1 LFSALFFSLFSLS
14 QKGVSMWL
22 NTFKAE
28 FLKYRRTS
36 ALFLAVGIPLAI
48 NGLFLLAYLI
58 NGTRAN
64 ATAAQNWEF
73 FLGNLNGSWV
83 TLFLPVGL
91 GILAS
96 LVLGLE
102 HSDNQWKQQLILG
115 STRVQVYVAKWLAV
129 LGLVLFGSVV
139 LMLGSFL
146 VGGIITGFRD
156 IPFTELFRAP
166 FLALLGSLGMI
177 SLQTWL
183 ALRFR
188 AVGVGLGVALFGAI
202 AGGFAGQ
209 SRQWWYFVP
218 WSFPNSILMDERL
231 QTALLLSLGF
241 GLVLLVL
248 GALDLEKRD
257 MV

>member
-1 LFSALFFSLFSLS
+1 
-14 QKGVSMWL
+14 MWL
-22 NTFKAE
+22 YTFKAE
-28 FLKYRRTS
+28 FLKYKRTS

-58 NGTRAN
+58 NGIRAN
-64 ATAAQNWEF
+64 ATSAQNWGF
-73 FLGNLNGSWV
+73 FLENLHGSWV

-102 HSDNQWKQQLILG
+102 HADNQWKQQLILG
-115 STRVQVYVAKWLAV
+115 ATRVQVYIGKWLAV
-129 LGLVLFGSVV
+129 LGLVLLGSVV
-139 LMLGSFL
+139 LMLGSFV
-146 VGGIITGFRD
+146 VGGIITGFKD
-156 IPFTELFRAP
+156 IPLEKIYHAP
-166 FLALLGSLGMI
+166 LLALLGSVAII

-188 AVGVGLGVALFGAI
+188 AVGVGLGIALFGAI

-218 WSFPNSILMDERL
+218 WSFPNSILLGERL
-231 QTALLLSLGF
+231 LTALLLSLGL
-241 GLVLLVL
+241 GLLLLVL

-257 MV
+257 MI

>member
-1 LFSALFFSLFSLS
+1 
-14 QKGVSMWL
+14 MWF

-28 FLKYRRTS
+28 ILKYKRTS

-58 NGTRAN
+58 NGAREN
-64 ATAAQNWEF
+64 ATAAQNWDF
-73 FLGNLNGSWV
+73 FLGNLNGTWV

-102 HSDNQWKQQLILG
+102 HADNQWKQQLILG
-115 STRVQVYVAKWLAV
+115 ATRVQIYVGKWLAV
-129 LGLVLFGSVV
+129 LGLVFLGSVF
-139 LMLGSFL
+139 LMVGSFI
-146 VGGIITGFRD
+146 VGGVITGFSD
-156 IPFTELFRAP
+156 IPFEQLLRAP
-166 FLALLGSLGMI
+166 FLALLGSLGII

-188 AVGVGLGVALFGAI
+188 AIGVGLGVALFGAI

-218 WSFPNSILMDERL
+218 WSFPNSVLIDERQ
-231 QTALLLSLGF
+231 QTTLLLSLGL
-241 GLVLLVL
+241 GLILLIL
-248 GALDLEKRD
+248 GALDLERRD

>member
-1 LFSALFFSLFSLS
+1 
-14 QKGVSMWL
+14 MWL

-28 FLKYRRTS
+28 ILKYKRTS

-58 NGTRAN
+58 NGPRAK

-73 FLGNLNGSWV
+73 FLNNLNSTWAA
-83 TLFLPVGL
+83 LFLPVGL

-96 LVLGLE
+96 LVVGLE
-102 HSDNQWKQQLILG
+102 HADNQWKQQLILG
-115 STRVQVYVAKWLAV
+115 ATRVQIYVGKWLAV
-129 LGLVLFGSVV
+129 LGLVGLGSVV
-139 LMLGSFL
+139 LMLGSFF
-146 VGGIITGFRD
+146 VGGIITGFKD
-156 IPFTELFRAP
+156 IPFEQLYRAP
-166 FLALLGSLGMI
+166 LLALLGSVGII

-218 WSFPNSILMDERL
+218 WTFPNSVLLDERL
-231 QTALLLSLGF
+231 YTALLLSGGL
-241 GLVLLVL
+241 GLVFLVL
-248 GALDLEKRD
+248 GALDLERRD